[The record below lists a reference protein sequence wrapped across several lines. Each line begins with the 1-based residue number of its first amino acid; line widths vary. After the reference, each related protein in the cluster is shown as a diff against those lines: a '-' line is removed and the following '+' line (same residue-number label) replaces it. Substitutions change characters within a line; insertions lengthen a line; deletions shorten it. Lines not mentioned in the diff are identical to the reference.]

1 MSGTLNSVN
10 TNVGAMIALE
20 ALNSTNTQLNA
31 VQKQISTG
39 YRVADATD
47 DGAAYAVAQGVRA
60 DVSALTTANQ
70 QLGGVQGL
78 LSTTSSSLNEI
89 STTLSSMRDVLLALG
104 NGDTQ
109 GNQRTEYVTQY
120 QQMLT
125 SVKGFIQDAN
135 YSGKTLIGN
144 LTGSNG
150 TFGSVSVVRN
160 EVGSTY
166 SIQTFGGAAFYNAI
180 TFSSLMVSPA
190 SAASIASVAGSIAG
204 KITASGTFITQF
216 NAISKEL
223 NTYGA
228 ATNYVNNQ
236 ITYNNDK
243 ITALNAGVGAL
254 VDADMAQESAMLQSL
269 QIRQQ
274 LGTQAL
280 TLADQAPQT
289 LLSLV
294 KNA

>member
-10 TNVGAMIALE
+10 TNTGAMIALE
-20 ALNSTNTQLNA
+20 TLNSTNSQLNA

-47 DGAAYAVAQGVRA
+47 DGAAYAVAQGVRS
-60 DVSALTTANQ
+60 DVNALTTANQ

-78 LSTTSSSLNEI
+78 LSTTSTSLNEI
-89 STTLSSMRDVLLALG
+89 STTLSSMRDVLVELSNGNTSGSQRSQYAATYKTLAQQV
-104 NGDTQ
+104 Q
-109 GNQRTEYVTQY
+109 GY
-120 QQMLT
+120 
-125 SVKGFIQDAN
+125 IQDAN

-144 LTGSNG
+144 ISGSNG
-150 TFGSVSVVRN
+150 AFSGVAVIRN

-166 SIQTFGGAAFYNAI
+166 GIT
-180 TFSSLMVSPA
+180 TFSGSAVYHGVTISHLLTSTA
-190 SAASIASVAGSIAG
+190 LGATKSAASFASL
-204 KITASGTFITQF
+204 ITATGGFIKQF
-216 NAISKEL
+216 NSISTAL

-228 ATNYVNNQ
+228 ATNYVTNQ
-236 ITYNNDK
+236 ITYNSDK
-243 ITALNAGVGAL
+243 INALNSGLGAL
-254 VDADMAQESAMLQSL
+254 VDADMATESAMLQSL

>member
-60 DVSALTTANQ
+60 DVNALTTANQ

-89 STTLSSMRDVLLALG
+89 STTLSSMRDVLLDLANTQT
-104 NGDTQ
+104 NGD
-109 GNQRTEYVTQY
+109 QRTEYADQY
-120 QQMLT
+120 KSLLANVQ
-125 SVKGFIQDAN
+125 GFIQDAD
-135 YSGKTLIGN
+135 YSGQTLIGN

-150 TFGSVSVVRN
+150 AFANISVVRN

-166 SIQTFGGAAFYNAI
+166 SIATFSGAALYNAI
-180 TFSSLMVSPA
+180 TFTTLLDSSTA
-190 SAASIASVAGSIAG
+190 TAAGSIASL
-204 KITASGTFITQF
+204 ITASGTFISQF
-216 NAISKEL
+216 NNVSEAL

-236 ITYNNDK
+236 VTYNNDK
-243 ITALNAGVGAL
+243 ITALNSGVGAL

-280 TLADQAPQT
+280 TLADQAPQA